1 MEYKTLTSEEIFGL
15 GLQDNI
21 ELLRRTL
28 EGKDTTNELD
38 NLKKEKAKKSSS
50 SKGGKK
56 GVDLKDNLEANE
68 KEETDKEE
76 KEEESEKEKDL
87 NTDMDFK
94 IKPKEWHELLSAVYH
109 NYTPILVG
117 PAGCGKTEMAKQLAK
132 ELGLKY
138 YSDSSISDE
147 YKVSGF
153 EDANGLYKPTQFYEA
168 FTKGGVYCLDEVD
181 GSDPNALIKINTAIA
196 NRFMA
201 FPQVGMKT
209 AHKDFHIVATA
220 NTFCNGASI
229 VYVGRNQLDGATRNR
244 FYFIE
249 VDYDKEIDKVCCK
262 DADLRYFLED
272 YRQACER
279 AGVLSIC
286 SYRAMKGIYEGL
298 FAGDKKYRLD
308 FDKLL
313 FGFCTNGLDKSD
325 LNKIYGNMQVSD
337 SVYYK
342 EFRKLCE

>member
-1 MEYKTLTSEEIFGL
+1 MECKTLTSEEIFGL

-76 KEEESEKEKDL
+76 QEEESEKEKDL
-87 NTDMDFK
+87 KADMDFK

-117 PAGCGKTEMAKQLAK
+117 PAGCGKTEMARQLAK

-153 EDANGLYKPTQFYEA
+153 SNCRRCQRNKKTWIFLNFLGICMDAQ
-168 FTKGGVYCLDEVD
+168 
-181 GSDPNALIKINTAIA
+181 SS
-196 NRFMA
+196 R
-201 FPQVGMKT
+201 
-209 AHKDFHIVATA
+209 
-220 NTFCNGASI
+220 
-229 VYVGRNQLDGATRNR
+229 R
-244 FYFIE
+244 
-249 VDYDKEIDKVCCK
+249 
-262 DADLRYFLED
+262 
-272 YRQACER
+272 
-279 AGVLSIC
+279 
-286 SYRAMKGIYEGL
+286 
-298 FAGDKKYRLD
+298 
-308 FDKLL
+308 
-313 FGFCTNGLDKSD
+313 
-325 LNKIYGNMQVSD
+325 
-337 SVYYK
+337 
-342 EFRKLCE
+342 